1 MRTEAPRRVSTP
13 APDETAPAPALP
25 ARGPSRSRTAP
36 QRRSAPARILLIH
49 LLALLVLALACA
61 ASIAYGSRPAP
72 WGQVWEA
79 LHGAGEEHLQAVVA
93 ARIPRTVV
101 GAVVGAALALSG
113 VLIQALTRN
122 PLAEPGLLGIT
133 MGASASMVTVVAV
146 VGPVS
151 GVAAA
156 WTAVPGAVLAVA
168 VVQLIG
174 ARARGGSVVPLILA
188 GAVVSA
194 VLGAYVQAMI
204 LLRPDTFD
212 SYRHWVVGSL
222 AGARLET
229 LTDLAPMLLL
239 GALLS
244 AMLVS
249 GLNTLALGE
258 GVAVS
263 LGVRVGWLRL
273 GTVAAVTLLAAAAT
287 AAIGPV
293 AFVGLAVPHLVR
305 GIVGSDVRLQA
316 TVSVLVG
323 AALLVASDV
332 VARVILRP
340 EELMVGMLT
349 AFIGAPLLLLAVR
362 RGKVRL

>member
-1 MRTEAPRRVSTP
+1 MPATVPPSPGSAHRRW
-13 APDETAPAPALP
+13 
-25 ARGPSRSRTAP
+25 
-36 QRRSAPARILLIH
+36 SASARIILIH
-49 LLALLVLALACA
+49 LLALMVLALVCA

-72 WGQVWEA
+72 LGEVWEA
-79 LHGAGEEHLQAVVA
+79 LHGSGEEHLQAVVD
-93 ARIPRTVV
+93 ARIPRTVL
-101 GAVVGAALALSG
+101 GSVVGAALALSG

-146 VGPVS
+146 AGPVS

-156 WTAVPGAVLAVA
+156 WTAVPGAVLAVL

-174 ARARGGSVVPLILA
+174 ARARAGSVVPLILA

-222 AGARLET
+222 AGARPET
-229 LTDLAPMLLL
+229 LGDLAPMLLL
-239 GALLS
+239 GALL
-244 AMLVS
+244 AVLLVS

-273 GTVAAVTLLAAAAT
+273 GTVTAVTLLAAAAT

-316 TVSVLVG
+316 TVSVPVG

-349 AFIGAPLLLLAVR
+349 AFIGAPMLLLAVR